1 MAPRGWRVAA
11 GERRVGAAAVAAAPR
26 FAHRHGG
33 VLRQAQSGTD
43 RVPAFARRRGWGGWS
58 RAVACAAA
66 THWHQCAVPLVVT
79 PAKAGIHWLGRDEV
93 GPGLRRGDGMGAAR
107 RLVAR
112 RCTAGE
118 RAREIPL
125 PLIAAKA
132 GIHLAALQTRW
143 ARLVHPELIEERRAA
158 GLWHDTARPPIRGGL
173 GGLLR
178 GELAQHVMQDAA
190 VAGEEGPLA
199 RHCRAA
205 LPNAR
210 AAGAGGASARSA
222 AAYAAFFAASWRST

>member
-11 GERRVGAAAVAAAPR
+11 GERRVGAASVAAAPR
-26 FAHRHGG
+26 FARRHAG

-43 RVPAFARRRGWGGWS
+43 RAPAFAGRRGWGGWS
-58 RAVACAAA
+58 RAVACAQPQRTGTSARFHWSSPRRKPGSIGWVGTNWAPAFAGA
-66 THWHQCAVPLVVT
+66 TGWERQEGLSRAVAQ
-79 PAKAGIHWLGRDEV
+79 PANAPARFPCHSSRRKPGSIWPRCKHG
-93 GPGLRRGDGMGAAR
+93 GPGSFILNLSKNAGPRVYGVTRRDR
-107 RLVAR
+107 
-112 RCTAGE
+112 
-118 RAREIPL
+118 
-125 PLIAAKA
+125 
-132 GIHLAALQTRW
+132 
-143 ARLVHPELIEERRAA
+143 
-158 GLWHDTARPPIRGGL
+158 PIRSGL

-222 AAYAAFFAASWRST
+222 AA